1 MNVIVKLIMKYW
13 QIKNE
18 PIKDVNPDIIILTSY
33 GFSRNRVLPDIEKK
47 VLDKA
52 TEIFYLKN
60 GNVKKIIFSC
70 ADFFWSGSEFF
81 ELEKKIQY
89 LTDKGVSKKIIFYSG
104 KANTTITE
112 MQSNNSLVRKED
124 KVLIICDWIHARR
137 VRLIVKRCI
146 KSKYSKFIT
155 VKSNWE
161 KANTTFFQKNDF
173 IWLISNIIHY
183 LMYL

>member
-70 ADFFWSGSEFF
+70 ADFFGLALSF
-81 ELEKKIQY
+81 LNLKK
-89 LTDKGVSKKIIFYSG
+89 
-104 KANTTITE
+104 
-112 MQSNNSLVRKED
+112 
-124 KVLIICDWIHARR
+124 
-137 VRLIVKRCI
+137 
-146 KSKYSKFIT
+146 KY
-155 VKSNWE
+155 
-161 KANTTFFQKNDF
+161 
-173 IWLISNIIHY
+173 NI
-183 LMYL
+183 